1 MLKNIDSNF
10 ELRSFT
16 DDDYPGIVTLKNA
29 LFPDHPSTVEQ
40 MRHNDSSYSGKI
52 QQKRWVLKQNGNI
65 VVSSIYTQFF
75 ESYHPKKFVISIHVL
90 PDL

>member
-10 ELRSFT
+10 ELRPFT

-40 MRHNDSSYSGKI
+40 MRHNDSSHSGKI
-52 QQKRWVLKQNGNI
+52 
-65 VVSSIYTQFF
+65 
-75 ESYHPKKFVISIHVL
+75 
-90 PDL
+90 